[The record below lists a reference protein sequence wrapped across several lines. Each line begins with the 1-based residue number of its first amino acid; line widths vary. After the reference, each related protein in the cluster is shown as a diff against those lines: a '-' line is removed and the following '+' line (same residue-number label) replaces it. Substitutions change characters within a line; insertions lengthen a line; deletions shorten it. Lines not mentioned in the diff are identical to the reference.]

1 MDNYHKN
8 DAQDRKHPQPVKRGG
23 SEIGV
28 PGKGGK
34 SGGLKKDSSYAVPN
48 SHQMPTGSAGS
59 FPSQNPSA
67 GRAKQQVPIQP
78 IVPFD
83 QNDMQDSQ
91 SAQGGTSQPGAGFG
105 RLC

>member
-1 MDNYHKN
+1 MDGYKKN
-8 DAQDRKHPQPVKRGG
+8 DPADKKHPQPVKREG
-23 SEIGV
+23 SAIGV
-28 PGKGGK
+28 PGSKGTQHGI
-34 SGGLKKDSSYAVPN
+34 KKNSAYAVPHA
-48 SHQMPTGSAGS
+48 HQMGQTQAGS
-59 FPSQNPSA
+59 FPSQSPSA

-91 SAQGGTSQPGAGFG
+91 SAQGGTSMPGAGFG